1 MITHEADVKCEEDKE
16 LLISLANTIVDPGTV
31 MVHLLDTPGR
41 GSMM

>member
-41 GSMM
+41 VSMM